1 MPLKDSLPALEKQAQ
16 IEALRRSLH
25 ETQQTL
31 WLLEDKEDDAVE
43 TNGEPPA
50 LEEPALLL
58 SHAERLAHMGS
69 WDHDLVKGHLNWS
82 AQVYEIFGVDPEKFE
97 VSYESFFRLVH
108 PDDRANLE
116 AGRARA
122 VHRAGLLEN
131 EYRIL
136 RPDGEERVL
145 QQRGEVVYDADGKAV
160 RRRGM
165 IIDVTD
171 RRHAEALAAAQREI
185 LEMIIRDAGL
195 NTVLHAIVRLVEQR
209 LPGALCS
216 ILLVDRDQ
224 RLRLGAAPGLPP
236 DYSAAIDGVKIG
248 PQSGSCGTAAFTGR
262 PVIVRDIGSD
272 PLWRDYRDVA
282 MAHGLR
288 ACWSTPISAREQT
301 VLATFAIYYRECH
314 APLPEEMSLVEA
326 ITHLAGL
333 AISHQ
338 RAEEALRA
346 SDLQFANAFEHAS
359 IGMALVAPDG
369 RWLKVNRSLCQ
380 MLGYSEAEMEASRFH
395 DITHPEDLPGNLAQV
410 ARVLAGEV
418 DAFQLEK
425 RYFHKHGQIVWSLLN
440 VSLVRDMEGRP
451 VHFIAQVQDVTQR
464 KRAEMALRASESKFR
479 SLADSNVMGII
490 FCDLQGEVSDANEA
504 FLQMVGYSRKELRA
518 GLVNWRELT
527 PPEQRW
533 LDERAL
539 EEIAT
544 TGRCT
549 PYEKEYL
556 RKDGSRLAILLGA
569 ALLEGMTDRI
579 VCFLID
585 VTPRKQA
592 EERIAQQA
600 ALLDKAQ
607 DAITVRSLEQVVL
620 FWNKGAERLYG
631 WTADEV
637 MGRNLGDFLYLE
649 AERLAEARKVT
660 LDRGEWSG
668 ELLQRTKGGKE
679 IRVESRWSL
688 LRDAS
693 GRPKSILSINT
704 DITERKKLE
713 AQFLRAQRMES
724 IGTLAGGIA
733 HDLNNVLA
741 PIMMSIDLLK
751 LRTADPLSLEMLSL
765 ISTSAKR
772 GAEMVS
778 QVLYFARG
786 IEGERIAL
794 DTSGLLRDLRRFV
807 KDTFPK
813 NIAFELTEGPGL
825 WPVIGDAT
833 QIYQVLLNLCV
844 NARDA
849 MPDGGQVTLSVGNV
863 TVDEQHAEEGID
875 ARPGRF
881 VVFQI
886 QDAGTGIPPEIID
899 KIFDPFFTTKE
910 VGKGTG
916 LGLSTSMAI
925 VRSHGGFLQVT
936 SQPGAGTCFR
946 IYLPEAGESL
956 TGGRLAGSQELRP
969 GGGEL
974 VLVVDDEAAIRQV
987 TGQMLEAFGYR
998 VLTASNGAEALEM
1011 FKAQRAGI
1019 SVVLTDMMM
1028 PVMDGLALIHAL
1040 RQLDPDVRMIA
1051 ASGIGVAAQIARATE
1066 AGVRYFI
1073 AKPYAAE
1080 PLLSTLTAALQSPG
1094 EDDAPARLRVAKG

>member
-1 MPLKDSLPALEKQAQ
+1 MSLKDSLPALEKQAQ
-16 IEALRRSLH
+16 IEALRRSLR

-31 WLLEDKEDDAVE
+31 RLLEEGEADAGRAK
-43 TNGEPPA
+43 GELSALNDPA
-50 LEEPALLL
+50 LMF

-69 WDHDLVKGHLNWS
+69 WDHDLANGRLSWS
-82 AQVYEIFGVDPEKFE
+82 THVYEIFGVDPEKFE

-108 PDDRANLE
+108 PDDRVNLE
-116 AGRARA
+116 TGRARA
-122 VHRAGLLEN
+122 AQQAGLLEN

-136 RPDGEERVL
+136 RPDGQERVL
-145 QQRGEVVYDADGKAV
+145 QQRGEVVYNADGKAV

-171 RRHAEALAAAQREI
+171 RRRAEALAGAQREI

-195 NTVLHAIVRLVEQR
+195 NSVLHAIVRLVEQR

-224 RLRLGAAPGLPP
+224 RLRLGVAPSLPFS
-236 DYSAAIDGVKIG
+236 YSAAIDGVTIG
-248 PQSGSCGTAAFTGR
+248 PQSGSCGTAAATGR
-262 PVIVRDIGSD
+262 PVIVCDIESD

-288 ACWSTPISAREQT
+288 ACWSSPISAREQT

-314 APLPEEMSLVEA
+314 APLPGEIALVEA

-369 RWLKVNRSLCQ
+369 RWLRVNRALCQ
-380 MLGYSEAEMEASRFH
+380 MLGYSEAEMAACRFH

-410 ARVLAGEV
+410 DRVLAGEM
-418 DAFQLEK
+418 DTFQLEK
-425 RYFHKHGQIVWSLLN
+425 RYFHKHGQVVWSLLN
-440 VSLVRDMEGRP
+440 VSLVRDSEGRP

-464 KRAEMALRASESKFR
+464 KLAEMALLASESKFR
-479 SLADSNVMGII
+479 SLSDSNVMGII
-490 FCDLQGEVSDANEA
+490 FCDFQGEISDANEA
-504 FLQMVGYSRKELRA
+504 FLQMVGYSREELRA
-518 GLVNWRELT
+518 GVVNWRELT

-539 EEIAT
+539 EEIAM

-556 RKDGSRLAILLGA
+556 RKDGCRIAILLGA
-569 ALLEGMTDRI
+569 ALLEGMTDRM

-592 EERIAQQA
+592 EERIAEQA

-620 FWNKGAERLYG
+620 FWNKGAEHLYG

-649 AERLAEARKVT
+649 AAQLAEARRVT

-668 ELLQRTKGGKE
+668 ELLQRTKSGKE

-693 GRPKSILSINT
+693 GRAKSILSINT

-786 IEGERIAL
+786 IEGERITL
-794 DTSGLLRDLRRFV
+794 DTSGLLRDLQRFV

-813 NIAFELTEGPGL
+813 NIVLELTAEPGL

-849 MPDGGQVTLSVGNV
+849 MPDGGQVTLSAGNV
-863 TVDEQHAEEGID
+863 TVDELHAGEGID

-936 SQPGAGTCFR
+936 SKPGAGTCFR
-946 IYLPEAGESL
+946 IYLPEAGEAPA
-956 TGGRLAGSQELRP
+956 GGRTVGSQELRP
-969 GGGEL
+969 GAGEL

-1011 FKAQRAGI
+1011 FEAHRADI

-1040 RQLDPDVRMIA
+1040 RKLDPEVRMIA
-1051 ASGIGVAAQIARATE
+1051 ASGVGVAAQVARATE
-1066 AGVRYFI
+1066 AGVKYFI
-1073 AKPYAAE
+1073 AKPFAAE

-1094 EDDAPARLRVAKG
+1094 ADERTTRL